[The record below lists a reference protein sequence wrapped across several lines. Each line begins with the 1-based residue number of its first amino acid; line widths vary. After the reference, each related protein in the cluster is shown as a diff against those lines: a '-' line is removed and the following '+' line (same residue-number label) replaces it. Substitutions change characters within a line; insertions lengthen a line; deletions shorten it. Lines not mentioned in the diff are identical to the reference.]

1 MTLFRT
7 PAQGLTALV
16 LVLAVAG
23 CDRFENF
30 DLDLRPQSSGAD
42 TSEAVRVRVADRPQ
56 PDNRGVISYPGYQ
69 VVVANRGETV
79 GQIAARIG
87 LEGQTLARYNGLP
100 QNVPLRAG
108 EIIALPSRV
117 AEPSP
122 ATGAIATGPIQP
134 AGNDISAIAGNA
146 IDRADGAASL
156 APTGEEPIRHQVAQ
170 GETAFSIAR
179 LYGVPAAALADWN
192 GLDDQL
198 TVRPGQFL
206 LIPPVT
212 PIEEPVVAA
221 PGEGSLAPTPPSSVR
236 PLPRPEA
243 IAAAPAAAPEPE
255 SPALSETQTAQSDQ
269 GRLRLPINGSIIRPY
284 DGQDNKGIG
293 IAASAGDAVAA
304 AADGE
309 VALVSRDELGNPIVV
324 VKHDDNLL
332 TVYFRIDDVS
342 VSRGD
347 SVSRGQTI
355 ARVAN
360 KAPVYLHFEV
370 REGLNS
376 VDPTPYLQ

>member
-1 MTLFRT
+1 MTFFRT

-87 LEGQTLARYNGLP
+87 LDGAQLARFNGLP

-146 IDRADGAASL
+146 IDRADGAASI

-192 GLDDQL
+192 GLDDEL

-212 PIEEPVVAA
+212 PIETAEVAG

-243 IAAAPAAAPEPE
+243 IAAAPAAAPEPA
-255 SPALSETQTAQSDQ
+255 SPALSDNQTAQSDQ
-269 GRLRLPINGSIIRPY
+269 GRLRLPINGNIIRPY

-324 VKHDDNLL
+324 VKHDNNLL

-347 SVSRGQTI
+347 TVSRGQTI